1 MTWAGAATQ
10 VEPAA
15 ELAEQV
21 PESLRHLRAALAGG
35 APWHQ
40 ALLEAVGLWTLPQE
54 VHEDRR
60 YHYLIGG
67 EAFDWLVL
75 AERLSPELDGAVPEE
90 ERESMLLN
98 DRLAQEVTPEIFRD
112 LLGTN
117 KYRGYLNYWYGVV
130 VEESLQLS
138 VEEDVRKRQIAR
150 CYPDSEDLV
159 EEAYNH
165 LYGLTRSALLI
176 EFRRHANIPL
186 RRALSLTDL
195 KEFTYWLH
203 KRRLEMWDPARV
215 ASDTRRGILKHRQ
228 LEQAA
233 GVFRDWEG
241 DPPITNNTSSRKTR
255 YGRQQ
260 SRSERGQQTVAA
272 SG

>member
-1 MTWAGAATQ
+1 MTWAGTATQ
-10 VEPAA
+10 VPPDA

-21 PESLRHLRAALAGG
+21 PESVRHLRAALAAGT
-35 APWHQ
+35 PWHR

-60 YHYLIGG
+60 YCYLIGG

-75 AERLSPELDGAVPEE
+75 AERLSLELNGAIPEE
-90 ERESMLLN
+90 EREILLLN
-98 DRLAQEVTPEIFRD
+98 GRLPQEVTPEVFRD

-138 VEEDVRKRQIAR
+138 VEEEVRKRQIAR

-165 LYGLTRSALLI
+165 LYGLTRSAALI

-228 LEQAA
+228 LEQAT
-233 GVFRDWEG
+233 GVLRNWEG
-241 DPPITNNTSSRKTR
+241 DSSITDHISSRKSR
-255 YGRQQ
+255 YGQQQ
-260 SRSERGQQTVAA
+260 SRSERGQQTVGA